1 MPTATTTPSEHPAET
16 APETAP
22 PARQGRAKPMSVD
35 DRRAAIAA
43 ATVPLLSQVGR
54 DVTTKQ
60 IAEAAGVAEGT
71 LFRVFDSKEA
81 IIDAAVEVFLDPE
94 PFREALR
101 RIDPSLPLDLK
112 MRLVIDRFQDRFSGI
127 FGVFAALG
135 ARPRPPASID
145 PGVIVGIF
153 EQLLAPELER
163 LRVPPGDVFA
173 FVRIIAFSSAMP
185 QFAHTTGLDSD
196 RLADLIVHG
205 IVGRAGADAEASG
218 PPIAR
223 ATGPTTTPT
232 TAPRGTEPCC

>member
-1 MPTATTTPSEHPAET
+1 MSTATTTS
-16 APETAP
+16 APRP
-22 PARQGRAKPMSVD
+22 PTPPTRQGRAKPMSVD
-35 DRRAAIAA
+35 DRRAAIAR
-43 ATVPLLSQVGR
+43 ATVPLLSSYGR
-54 DVTTKQ
+54 DVTTRQ

-71 LFRVFDSKEA
+71 LFRVFDGKEA

-101 RIDPSLPLDLK
+101 RIDPGLPLDLK

-135 ARPRPPASID
+135 ARPRPPHSID

-163 LRVPPGDVFA
+163 LRVPPADVFA

-185 QFAHTTGLDSD
+185 QFAQTTGLDSD

-205 IVGRAGADAEASG
+205 IVGRRGAGAEASAVDAA
-218 PPIAR
+218 PPASD
-223 ATGPTTTPT
+223 
-232 TAPRGTEPCC
+232 TASRGTEPC

>member
-1 MPTATTTPSEHPAET
+1 MTM
-16 APETAP
+16 P
-22 PARQGRAKPMSVD
+22 PAQASTPPPTRQGRAKPMSVD

-43 ATVPLLSQVGR
+43 ATVPLLSQYGR
-54 DVTTKQ
+54 DVTTRQ

-71 LFRVFDSKEA
+71 LFRVFDNKEA

-101 RIDPSLPLDLK
+101 RIDPGLPLDLK

-135 ARPRPPASID
+135 ARPRPPQSID
-145 PGVIVGIF
+145 PGAIVAIF
-153 EQLLAPELER
+153 EHLLAPELER
-163 LRVPPGDVFA
+163 LRVPPADVFA

-185 QFAHTTGLDSD
+185 QFAQTTGLDSD

-205 IVGRAGADAEASG
+205 IIGRRDTAAEASAA
-218 PPIAR
+218 PADHP
-223 ATGPTTTPT
+223 ATRTA
-232 TAPRGTEPCC
+232 APRGTEPCC